1 MRESDPLLV
10 PGFEQEAG
18 KQARSNYKSPLGP
31 SQILSEGW
39 SAAIR
44 AGADPAEAPARS
56 PTAEMIQGD
65 FILQVPPR
73 LATEVAPQGRG
84 SVETSTGVDYDASA

>member
-1 MRESDPLLV
+1 
-10 PGFEQEAG
+10 
-18 KQARSNYKSPLGP
+18 
-31 SQILSEGW
+31 
-39 SAAIR
+39 
-44 AGADPAEAPARS
+44 
-56 PTAEMIQGD
+56 MIQGD